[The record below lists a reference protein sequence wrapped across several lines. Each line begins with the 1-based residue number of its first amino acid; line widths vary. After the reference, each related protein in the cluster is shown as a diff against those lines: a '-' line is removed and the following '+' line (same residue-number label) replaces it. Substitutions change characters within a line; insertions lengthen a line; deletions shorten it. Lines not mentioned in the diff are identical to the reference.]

1 MQYKGR
7 YKAFDP
13 SQIKTYPVKGRTN
26 KVKYADL
33 REIDDVL
40 NAVIDLPEEVKKS
53 IDSLAKEIIERRDKG
68 QPILLFTGGHLV
80 KNGLNRLLV
89 DLINKGLFTIIS
101 GNGATS
107 IHDFELALM
116 GETSEYV
123 PQALER
129 GEFGMAYEFNY
140 INAALSVG
148 NKKKLGYGEAVG
160 KMICR
165 RSFRKKVA
173 KYLGIDS
180 ETIVFAHPELSI
192 AVACYENKIPFTV
205 HVGIGTDVLD
215 QHYWFDGCAKGGC
228 SGRDFL
234 IYTQEVSGLKKG
246 GVILNFGSA
255 VTGPEVFLKAASM
268 VGNIQQTPTDIL
280 TANFDLRPY
289 KPETAT
295 NETTVG
301 YYFRDQKSIVARIP
315 QAYGG
320 KGFYI
325 EGNQIQTFP
334 YLYQQLI
341 KLLNNHQAL

>member
-1 MQYKGR
+1 MKYKGR
-7 YKAFDP
+7 YEVFDP

-26 KVKYADL
+26 KVKYGDL
-33 REIDDVL
+33 RQIDEVL
-40 NAVIDLPEEVKKS
+40 DASIDLPDAVKRE
-53 IDSLAKEIIERRDKG
+53 IESLAKEMVERRAKG
-68 QPILLFTGGHLV
+68 QPVLLFTGGHLV

-89 DLINKGLFTIIS
+89 DLIHRGLFTIIS

-129 GEFGMAYEFNY
+129 GEFGMAYEFNF

-148 NKKKLGYGEAVG
+148 NKKNLGYGEAVG
-160 KMICR
+160 KMICKKT
-165 RSFRKKVA
+165 FRKRVA
-173 KYLGIDS
+173 KFLGIKA
-180 ETIVFAHPELSI
+180 ELIEFTHPELSI
-192 AVACYENKIPFTV
+192 AAACYEEKIPFTV

-234 IYTQEVSGLKKG
+234 IYTQEVSKLMQG
-246 GVILNFGSA
+246 GVILNIGSA

-268 VGNIQQTPTDIL
+268 VGNVNQTPNDIL
-280 TANFDLRPY
+280 TANFDLRQY

-295 NETTVG
+295 NESTVG
-301 YYFRDQKSIVARIP
+301 YYFRDQKSIVTRIP

-325 EGNQIQTFP
+325 EGNQIQTIP

-341 KLLNNHQAL
+341 KLL